1 MSVIKKLLPFF
12 MIAAMAA
19 PLFGCS
25 SDKDKSS
32 ESTSSD
38 SSTSESAETENTEQ
52 EESKAETDNTEQEE
66 TEAETEP
73 ATVQESIPIEYD
85 DSDVENDCAEVINK
99 YFTAVIN
106 QDYESYKST
115 LDPYYF
121 DVYNTWLDGTYGYGM
136 ETSFET
142 LHQNLMDAAVTA
154 NGGNDVTNVVIT
166 GMKLSKIVSEGEEG
180 SELITEYLGSYDSV
194 IGEGFSDELKK
205 QCDDIVS
212 VKFTMTADC
221 DGTELEILTEMELLM
236 TVTDGEYRILG

>member
-1 MSVIKKLLPFF
+1 

-25 SDKDKSS
+25 SDEEILSKN
-32 ESTSSD
+32 TSSD
-38 SSTSESAETENTEQ
+38 SSTSESAETENAEQ
-52 EESKAETDNTEQEE
+52 EESKAETDAE

-73 ATVQESIPIEYD
+73 ATVQESIPLEYD
-85 DSDVENDCAEVINK
+85 DTDVENDCADVINK

-154 NGGNDVTNVVIT
+154 NGGNDVTDVVIT
-166 GMKLSKIVSEGEEG
+166 NLKLSGMASEGEEG
-180 SELITEYLGSYDSV
+180 AELITEYLGRYDSI
-194 IGEGFSDELKK
+194 IGEGFTDELKK
-205 QCDDIVS
+205 QCDKIVD

>member
-25 SDKDKSS
+25 SNKDESS
-32 ESTSSD
+32 EKTSSD
-38 SSTSESAETENTEQ
+38 SSTSESAETE
-52 EESKAETDNTEQEE
+52 NTEQEE

-73 ATVQESIPIEYD
+73 ATVQESIPLEYD
-85 DSDVENDCAEVINK
+85 DSDVENDCADVINK

-121 DVYNTWLDGTYGYGM
+121 DVYNTWLDGSYGYGM

-154 NGGNDVTNVVIT
+154 NGGNDVTDVVIT
-166 GMKLSKIVSEGEEG
+166 NLKLSGMVSEGEEG
-180 SELITEYLGSYDSV
+180 AELVTEYLGRYDSI
-194 IGEGFSDELKK
+194 IGEGFTDELKK
-205 QCDDIVS
+205 QCDDIVD

-236 TVTDGEYRILG
+236 TVTGGEYRILG